1 MRTLALLTFVLLSG
15 YAGESV
21 PFDTLSWTAD
31 SASPTE
37 AGITH
42 RVQIYFLVNLEDPA
56 GMNLYWALRGGYG
69 QSYPTSYSAQ
79 VFLIGSKGT
88 VPTRSDN
95 DVPDYWDK
103 AYDNAGALLPAF
115 AGVDATGAL
124 VLVDGSGKIVQ
135 ISRLGANA
143 DSERKAIEGL
153 FKDTQPLVDNE
164 GLFPLSLKNAIK
176 WLRLGDVNHALKES
190 QKLGADGMTM
200 VKTVSEQSNRMIE
213 SDTKVL
219 EDPAANAPTRMI
231 AYLRLNSLL
240 DEFPNVPA
248 HAAAAKAIRQV
259 RSDKQ
264 VGAELAA
271 WGTLQDYLHALKRIQ
286 PKKVPEMQMQWLPM
300 INAKYAGTYAAE
312 IATMIK
318 HASRLDQ

>member
-1 MRTLALLTFVLLSG
+1 
-15 YAGESV
+15 
-21 PFDTLSWTAD
+21 
-31 SASPTE
+31 
-37 AGITH
+37 
-42 RVQIYFLVNLEDPA
+42 
-56 GMNLYWALRGGYG
+56 
-69 QSYPTSYSAQ
+69 
-79 VFLIGSKGT
+79 
-88 VPTRSDN
+88 
-95 DVPDYWDK
+95 
-103 AYDNAGALLPAF
+103 
-115 AGVDATGAL
+115 
-124 VLVDGSGKIVQ
+124 
-135 ISRLGANA
+135 
-143 DSERKAIEGL
+143 
-153 FKDTQPLVDNE
+153 
-164 GLFPLSLKNAIK
+164 
-176 WLRLGDVNHALKES
+176 
-190 QKLGADGMTM
+190 MTM

-271 WGTLQDYLHALKRIQ
+271 CQPVKSVVGLSLQDYLHALKRIQ

>member
-1 MRTLALLTFVLLSG
+1 
-15 YAGESV
+15 
-21 PFDTLSWTAD
+21 
-31 SASPTE
+31 
-37 AGITH
+37 
-42 RVQIYFLVNLEDPA
+42 
-56 GMNLYWALRGGYG
+56 
-69 QSYPTSYSAQ
+69 
-79 VFLIGSKGT
+79 
-88 VPTRSDN
+88 
-95 DVPDYWDK
+95 
-103 AYDNAGALLPAF
+103 
-115 AGVDATGAL
+115 
-124 VLVDGSGKIVQ
+124 
-135 ISRLGANA
+135 
-143 DSERKAIEGL
+143 
-153 FKDTQPLVDNE
+153 
-164 GLFPLSLKNAIK
+164 
-176 WLRLGDVNHALKES
+176 
-190 QKLGADGMTM
+190 
-200 VKTVSEQSNRMIE
+200 MIE